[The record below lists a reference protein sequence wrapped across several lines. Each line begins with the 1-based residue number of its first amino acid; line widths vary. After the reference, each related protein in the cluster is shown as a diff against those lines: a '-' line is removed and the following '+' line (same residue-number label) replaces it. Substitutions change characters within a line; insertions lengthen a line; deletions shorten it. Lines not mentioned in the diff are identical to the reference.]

1 MTTAEDLIAKLGLEQ
16 HPEGGWYRETWR
28 ADAAGGE
35 RGSATAILFLLKTG
49 ESSHWHTV
57 DATEIWLWHAGNP
70 LDLSLADPT
79 GSATAEVRLG
89 PDIMAGQRVQQVIRP
104 EEWQAASSLE
114 GPHDYTLVSCIVSP
128 AFEFEGFTLA
138 PPDWQP
144 GDELP

>member
-79 GSATAEVRLG
+79 GSATAAALHSASVSMNV
-89 PDIMAGQRVQQVIRP
+89 PSAQVATP
-104 EEWQAASSLE
+104 SASL
-114 GPHDYTLVSCIVSP
+114 
-128 AFEFEGFTLA
+128 
-138 PPDWQP
+138 W
-144 GDELP
+144 